1 MKDRLKQVALVKH
14 PERSNLMENVNR
26 SQGGSVSK
34 PTRIKGMNKLISKKR
49 EAGFSLLEATI
60 AIVVLLI
67 VLLSVFSVFTY
78 SVVYNTG
85 NNTRSQALSILQ
97 REIELVRSYKFTPT
111 VTDTEL
117 TGGTKAAKFV
127 SSADGTNF
135 RVEVIIDDDPL
146 TTGLQTDATKTIKD
160 ITITVTP
167 TNKVESWKTVIAS
180 TVTLRR
186 VRGN

>member
-1 MKDRLKQVALVKH
+1 
-14 PERSNLMENVNR
+14 
-26 SQGGSVSK
+26 
-34 PTRIKGMNKLISKKR
+34 MNKLIFKKR
-49 EAGFSLLEATI
+49 DEAGFSLLEATV
-60 AIVVLLI
+60 AIVILLI

-78 SVVYNTG
+78 SVIYNTG

-117 TGGTKAAKFV
+117 TGGTKASKFV
-127 SSADGTNF
+127 TSADGTSF
-135 RVEVIIDDDPL
+135 KVAVVIDDDPL
-146 TTGLQTDATKTIKD
+146 TTGTQTDATKTIKD

-167 TNKVESWKTVIAS
+167 TNKVESWKTAIAS

>member
-1 MKDRLKQVALVKH
+1 
-14 PERSNLMENVNR
+14 
-26 SQGGSVSK
+26 
-34 PTRIKGMNKLISKKR
+34 MNKLICKKKD
-49 EAGFSLLEATI
+49 EAGFSLLEATV
-60 AIVVLLI
+60 AIVILLI

-78 SVVYNTG
+78 SVIYNTG

-117 TGGTKAAKFV
+117 TGGTKASKFV
-127 SSADGTNF
+127 TSADGTSF
-135 RVEVIIDDDPL
+135 KVAVVIDDDPL
-146 TTGLQTDATKTIKD
+146 TAGTQTDATKTIKD

-167 TNKVESWKTVIAS
+167 TNKVESWKTAIAS